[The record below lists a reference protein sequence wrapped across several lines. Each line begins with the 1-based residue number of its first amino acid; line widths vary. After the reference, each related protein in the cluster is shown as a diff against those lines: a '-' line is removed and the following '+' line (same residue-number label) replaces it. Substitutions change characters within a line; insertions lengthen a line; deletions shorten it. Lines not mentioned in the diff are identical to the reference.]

1 MLLHPIFSVVVRRPQ
16 LLVEHLAAYGSLV
29 HQESAGLGKHLFNR
43 VVWWAVAV
51 LSFSIFLTL
60 AGVAALI
67 GLTNGEAH
75 WALFVIPGLALL
87 LMMIAVIFGMKPLP
101 PEPFKELK
109 AQVEADARALR
120 AAGDEE

>member
-1 MLLHPIFSVVVRRPQ
+1 MLLHPIFSVIVRRPQ

-29 HQESAGLGKHLFNR
+29 HQEASVVGNHLVR
-43 VVWWAVAV
+43 RIVAWGVAV

-60 AGVAALI
+60 AGVAAMI
-67 GLTNGEAH
+67 GVTNGEPH
-75 WALFVIPGLALL
+75 WVLFVIPGLALL
-87 LMMIAVIFGMKPLP
+87 VTMIAAIFGVKPLP

-120 AAGDEE
+120 VAGDDE